1 MKTKKQKEN
10 PWQYIDNAKQTLKTK
25 AIKHGE
31 FYTYPK
37 YVKTAGHQAWT
48 GVLLALDELM
58 KYKGIVIKGRKDIDD
73 YRNFVAKQNK
83 KILDYLNSAY
93 NYLHLLMGYDGDLD
107 TNTAKRG
114 LELAEHIIHWVE
126 KQLPENYFHQKN

>member
-1 MKTKKQKEN
+1 MKTKNKEN
-10 PWQYIDNAKQTLKTK
+10 PWVYISNAKETLKNK

-31 FYTYPK
+31 FYTHPK

-58 KYKGIVIKGRKDIDD
+58 KHKGIKIKGRKDIDD
-73 YRNFVAKQNK
+73 YRNFVAKENR

-93 NYLHLLMGYDGDLD
+93 NFLHLFMGYDGELKVSIS
-107 TNTAKRG
+107 NEG
-114 LELAEHIIHWVE
+114 LQLAEKIIQWVE
-126 KQLPENYFHQKN
+126 KQLPDKSFH

>member
-1 MKTKKQKEN
+1 MRTKKQKEN

-73 YRNFVAKQNK
+73 YRNFVAQQNK

-93 NYLHLLMGYDGDLD
+93 NLLHLLMGYDGEL
-107 TNTAKRG
+107 KYEISKIG
-114 LELAEHIIHWVE
+114 IELAEQIIHWVE
-126 KQLPENYFHQKN
+126 KQLPENYFQYEN

>member
-10 PWQYIDNAKQTLKTK
+10 PWQYIDNARQTLKTK

-58 KYKGIVIKGRKDIDD
+58 KYKGVFIKGRKDIDD
-73 YRNFVAKQNK
+73 YRNFVSKQNR

-114 LELAEHIIHWVE
+114 LELAENIIHWVE
-126 KQLPENYFHQKN
+126 KQLPENYFNQEN